1 MYILTYIHM
10 YVYTVVHESAT
21 NVLYVVAL
29 MRLCP
34 LDGGAVYVC
43 TYVRTV
49 YECMCV

>member
-1 MYILTYIHM
+1 M

-43 TYVRTV
+43 TYVRV
-49 YECMCV
+49 YLRTYCVRMYVCMS